1 MSRPVRLLLWVL
13 FACSFARAGVVL
25 GDDLNEEESHD
36 YRGMPRL
43 RLALETGYSQWLYNP
58 DNVTESYHSYLNS
71 LESGWSYAAQA
82 AWFPWAKGGIG
93 LEWIWFLSKARRDG
107 VRIDTSGTGYDLR
120 ERASAVYYGP
130 VFLSRVHFGRWGLL
144 IGAFGAGWLQFRDSW
159 TASGRPFTAEA
170 STFAVV
176 PEVGWDYS
184 LYRLVSVGVT
194 VRALLADVKE
204 YTFNGKK
211 VTVQQPDDPH
221 AWTTIQL
228 NRLEI
233 NAGIRFGLD

>member
-1 MSRPVRLLLWVL
+1 M
-13 FACSFARAGVVL
+13 L

-43 RLALETGYSQWLYNP
+43 RLVLETGYSQWLYNP
-58 DNVTESYHSYLNS
+58 DDVTESYHDYLNS

-93 LEWIWFLSKARRDG
+93 GEWIWFLSKARRNG
-107 VRIDTSGTGYDLR
+107 VKVDTAGPAYDMR

-130 VFLSRVHFGRWGLL
+130 VFLSRVRFGRWGILV
-144 IGAFGAGWLQFRDSW
+144 GAFGAGWLTFRDAW
-159 TASGRPFTAEA
+159 TASGTPYVAEA

-176 PEVGWDYS
+176 PSVGYEYS
-184 LYRLVSVGVT
+184 FYRLVSAGVT
-194 VRALLADVKE
+194 ARAVLADVKE

-211 VTVQQPDDPH
+211 VKLEQPSDNH
-221 AWTTIQL
+221 FWQTIQL
-228 NRLEI
+228 NRFELS
-233 NAGIRFGLD
+233 AGIRFGMD